1 MKNKLAILVPTR
13 GRPQNMA
20 RLSEALKNT
29 CTSDYHLYV
38 RMDDD
43 DTAKYPAIENGTYI
57 SGPRVFF
64 AGSVNELASLASVD
78 GFTHIA
84 ILGDDVLPETLGWD
98 ETMMNAVPDLGVAY
112 GSDGLEELH
121 GVELPTH
128 VVVPIAMYERLG
140 WIALPAL
147 RHLFCDNVW
156 KELGMATN
164 FVYLPD
170 VKLTHLHRWNKSAPD
185 DKTYQEANDKTKRQI
200 DKEAFELWRKGKG
213 LRDAKIALGM
223 A

>member
-1 MKNKLAILVPTR
+1 MTNKLAILVPTR

-20 RLSEALKNT
+20 RLSEALKKT

-43 DTAKYPAIENGTYI
+43 DTAKYPTIENGTYI
-57 SGPRVFF
+57 TGPRVFF
-64 AGSVNELASLASVD
+64 AGSVNELAALASVD
-78 GFTHIA
+78 GFTHVA
-84 ILGDDVLPETLGWD
+84 ILGDDVLPETIGWD
-98 ETMMNAVPDLGVAY
+98 DKMMSAVPDLGVAY

-121 GVELPTH
+121 GEDLPTH
-128 VVVPIAMYERLG
+128 VVVPIEMYNRLG

-156 KELGMATN
+156 RELGKATN

-185 DKTYQEANDKTKRQI
+185 DKTYQEANDKIKRQK
-200 DKEAFELWRKGKG
+200 DKEAFELWRNGKG
-213 LRDAKIALGM
+213 LRDAKKALEI
-223 A
+223 